1 VPPSV
6 HNSAPN
12 SVYGDSTPFNPESH
26 VEIELNEEQ
35 MQQFQQMQEM
45 QQIMMDLDLDLAL
58 EGGNIEMM

>member
-1 VPPSV
+1 
-6 HNSAPN
+6 
-12 SVYGDSTPFNPESH
+12 
-26 VEIELNEEQ
+26 